1 MISFERQIKVAALAG
16 RRIDEPDS
24 TRVQFPLTCVKRVTA
39 DLRKLF
45 ETGRFTSLV
54 CSAACG
60 ADLVAVESAKLLGMT
75 VDIVL
80 PYSPPKFRESSV
92 VDRPGDWGPRYDR
105 LIDETAENN
114 RLHILNSDEEGTYD
128 LATMGIFSIAT
139 SMAPLESII
148 GVVVWEGQ
156 PRDQDDAT
164 LDFKRRA
171 EKLGLTVHEVATC

>member
-1 MISFERQIKVAALAG
+1 MSLEPQIKVAALAG

-24 TRVQFPLTCVKRVTA
+24 TRIQFPLTCVKKVSA

-75 VDIVL
+75 IDIVL
-80 PYSPPKFRESSV
+80 PYSPSKFRESSV
-92 VDRPGDWGPRYDR
+92 VDRPGEWGPSYDR
-105 LIDETAENN
+105 LIDETAANK
-114 RLHILNSDEEGTYD
+114 RLHILNSDEEGNYD
-128 LATMGIFSIAT
+128 LATKGILNVAT

-148 GVVVWEGQ
+148 GVVVWEGK
-156 PRDQDDAT
+156 PRDKGDAT

-171 EKLGLTVHEVATC
+171 EKLGLKVHEVATC

>member
-1 MISFERQIKVAALAG
+1 MSFAPQIKVAALAG

-24 TRVQFPLTCVKRVTA
+24 TRVQFPLTCVKKVTA
-39 DLRKLF
+39 DLSKLF
-45 ETGRFTSLV
+45 KTGGFTSLV

-80 PYSPPKFRESSV
+80 PYSHSKFRESSV
-92 VDRPGDWGPRYDR
+92 VDRPGNWGPRYDR
-105 LIDETAENN
+105 LITEAGANN
-114 RLHILNSDEEGTYD
+114 RLHILKSDEEGNYD
-128 LATMGIFSIAT
+128 LATAGIFTIAT
-139 SMAPLESII
+139 SMAPLESIN

-156 PRDQDDAT
+156 PRDEGDAT

>member
-1 MISFERQIKVAALAG
+1 MSFEPQIKVAALAG

-24 TRVQFPLTCVKRVTA
+24 TRVQFPLTCVKKVTA
-39 DLRKLF
+39 DLHKLF

-80 PYSPPKFRESSV
+80 PYSPSKFRESSV

-105 LIDETAENN
+105 LIDETAANN
-114 RLHILNSDEEGTYD
+114 RLHILNSDEEGNYD
-128 LATMGIFSIAT
+128 LATTGILSIAT
-139 SMAPLESII
+139 AMAPLESII
-148 GVVVWEGQ
+148 GVIVWEGQ
-156 PRDQDDAT
+156 PRDEGDAT
-164 LDFKRRA
+164 LDFKLRA
-171 EKLGLTVHEVATC
+171 QKLGLIVHEVATC